1 VFIIAYVVGAI
12 LAKINASQA
21 YFIKKDFETKSK
33 ALISM
38 VSLQIILS
46 SIRNVYSWVWYCTRR
61 LFSIFDWTG
70 IQN

>member
-1 VFIIAYVVGAI
+1 VFIIAYVLGAI
-12 LAKINASQA
+12 FAKINASQA
-21 YFIKKDFETKSK
+21 YFIKKDFETKP
-33 ALISM
+33 LISM